1 MIVNVL
7 FKDLKDD
14 KMKILQKYK
23 KFYFNKLFIKK
34 CVANAIQKSQTFL
47 SESNNI
53 GTCLLADTI
62 SGVKYDIK

>member
-23 KFYFNKLFIKK
+23 KPYFNKVFIKK
-34 CVANAIQKSQTFL
+34 CVANAIQISRLFL
-47 SESNNI
+47 GGGSKLR
-53 GTCLLADTI
+53 TYLLAEA
-62 SGVKYDIK
+62 VYNNW